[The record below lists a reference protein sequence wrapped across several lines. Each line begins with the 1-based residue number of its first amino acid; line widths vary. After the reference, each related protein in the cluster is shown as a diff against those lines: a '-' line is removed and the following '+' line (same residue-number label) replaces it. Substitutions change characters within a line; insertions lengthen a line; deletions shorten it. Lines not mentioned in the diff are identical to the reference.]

1 MNKIV
6 LISILYTL
14 ILVAAALLPEGIGNY
29 NAYVLLMMSVTYLL
43 MVRSPKV
50 YMDTILCG
58 GMVFAVSIFRY
69 PLYACIDSAL
79 VFFVFSSLYAGAF
92 FKVDMKDMR
101 LIRWSYLLVIFL
113 LIVGMAKPT
122 LWDGDDMRYVGIFH
136 RGNTSASVFL
146 MLVIAVWEIE
156 KIGKDRILV
165 LLLLV
170 AAYFLYI
177 WASGTRSLLFGLP
190 YWLYQLLSRQGTRI
204 IVFSILVAGV
214 FFLPMVAEPIV
225 EKVRLEEDP
234 SMRTRSS
241 LYILLLSGIWD
252 NYALIPHGSHA
263 GWYMIKDFTGDPS
276 FSPHNDFLNFIYEW
290 GGIFYLFCAM
300 LIIRLKRFVQLN
312 LEFILILLG
321 LSSCA
326 LHNTLFNVII
336 WVPFTVILMI
346 RRTVVKGI
354 AVRK

>member
-29 NAYVLLMMSVTYLL
+29 NAYVLLMMSVMYLL
-43 MVRSPKV
+43 LVRSPEV

-79 VFFVFSSLYAGAF
+79 VFFIFSSLYAGAC
-92 FKVDMKDMR
+92 FKVDMRNMR
-101 LIRWSYLLVIFL
+101 MIRWSYLLVIFL
-113 LIVGMAKPT
+113 LIAGMLKPT
-122 LWDGDDMRYVGIFH
+122 LWNGDDMRYVGIFH

-146 MLVIAVWEIE
+146 MLVITVWEIE
-156 KIGKDRILV
+156 KIGKNRILV

-170 AAYFLYI
+170 AAYLLYI

-190 YWLYQLLSRQGTRI
+190 YWLYQLFSRQGTRI
-204 IVFSILVAGV
+204 IVVLMLVAGV
-214 FFLPMVAEPIV
+214 FYLPMVAESIV

-241 LYILLLSGIWD
+241 LYLLLLSGIWD
-252 NYALIPHGSHA
+252 NYALIPQGSHA
-263 GWYMIKDFTGDPS
+263 GWYMVKDFTGDPS

-290 GGIFYLFCAM
+290 GVIFYIFCTILVM
-300 LIIRLKRFVQLN
+300 RLKRFVQLN
-312 LEFILILLG
+312 LEFLLILLA

-336 WVPFTVILMI
+336 WIPFTVILMV
-346 RRTVVKGI
+346 RRTVVKGV
-354 AVRK
+354 AK